1 MAKKNTS
8 NNPIF
13 LKMRELEYKALAA
26 GIISIR
32 DIRTSE
38 AMRKEAWKCYLI
50 GRMEWLEK
58 SLREHELDKGA
69 ES

>member
-8 NNPIF
+8 NNPLF
-13 LKMRELEYKALAA
+13 VKMRELEYKALAA

-32 DIRTSE
+32 DVRIS
-38 AMRKEAWKCYLI
+38 AVMRKEAWECYLI

-58 SLREHELDKGA
+58 SLREHELNTGA